1 MLYADAAAAV
11 AGEANVDRNAPPA
24 MGSEDFGAMMQ
35 QVPGAH
41 ILFGNGDTAG
51 VHNQLYDFN
60 DDAIPYGVALLAAI
74 TEKKLPKAFD

>member
-1 MLYADAAAAV
+1 ML
-11 AGEANVDRNAPPA
+11 
-24 MGSEDFGAMMQ
+24 Q

-41 ILFGNGDTAG
+41 LMFGNRPTAP

-74 TEKKLPKAFD
+74 TEKKLPRARSD